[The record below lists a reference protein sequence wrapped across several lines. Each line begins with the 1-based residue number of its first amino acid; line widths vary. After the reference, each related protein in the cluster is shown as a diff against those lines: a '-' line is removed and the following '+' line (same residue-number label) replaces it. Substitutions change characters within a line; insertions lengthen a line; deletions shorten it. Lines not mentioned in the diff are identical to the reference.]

1 MLSLKQFRF
10 INSII
15 VTIGQLL
22 ERDVQIRAAYQWL
35 DAQTR
40 SEGPLKKDHNLE
52 ILIEDWT
59 GLDITCR
66 DVSVAA
72 GLHQSVTGGYPFLE
86 IKPGFTFP
94 SHERLRV
101 VGTSFDRDEEEQPLM
116 SHYDSYELAHYV
128 AGEEAGTIRGFERQ
142 LLPEA
147 SIEPRDFCGQHEGCQ
162 CHFCLYG
169 RK

>member
-1 MLSLKQFRF
+1 MLSLKHFRF
-10 INSII
+10 TNSII
-15 VTIGQLL
+15 AIVDQLL

-35 DAQTR
+35 DAQTK

-52 ILIEDWT
+52 ILIEDWA

-66 DVSVAA
+66 DVSIAA

-86 IKPGFTFP
+86 IEPGFTFP

-101 VGTSFDRDEEEQPLM
+101 VGTTFDRGEDEQPLM
-116 SHYDSYELAHYV
+116 SDYHSYELAHYM

-142 LLPEA
+142 SLPEA
-147 SIEPRDFCGQHEGCQ
+147 SIEP
-162 CHFCLYG
+162 
-169 RK
+169 